1 MVYLLHMP
9 SRRRG
14 VDFVRNHIKGKIA
27 ELIFQ
32 HMFAESDFATVIP
45 FGYESITPSLAQ
57 YQHLVET
64 QDVLDEIRHMPDF
77 ILVKPDQT
85 EVVFVQVKYRRKKER
100 ARVLAM
106 AQAMQRRW
114 QTGWLFVA
122 TPDDF
127 YMAPCSA
134 VVESDGDIPPLLSRW
149 IPKAVQFQYLE
160 LLREFER

>member
-1 MVYLLHMP
+1 MHHDK
-9 SRRRG
+9 RG
-14 VDFVRNHIKGKIA
+14 IDFVRNHIKGKIA

-45 FGYESITPSLAQ
+45 FGYESVTPSLAQ
-57 YQHLVET
+57 YQHLIET

-85 EVVFVQVKYRRKKER
+85 QLVFVQVKYRRAMER
-100 ARVLAM
+100 ARVLSM
-106 AQAMQRRW
+106 AKAMQRRW
-114 QTGWLFVA
+114 QTGWLFLA
-122 TPDDF
+122 TLDAF

-134 VVESDGDIPPLLSRW
+134 IVEAGGQIAPLLPRW
-149 IPKAVQFQYLE
+149 IPKAVQLQYLE

>member
-1 MVYLLHMP
+1 MP
-9 SRRRG
+9 HNRRG
-14 VDFVRNHIKGKIA
+14 VGFVRNLIKGKIT
-27 ELIFQ
+27 ETIFQ

-45 FGYESITPSLAQ
+45 FGYESVTPSLAQ

-64 QDVLDEIRHMPDF
+64 QDVLDEIRDMPDF

-85 EVVFVQVKYRRKKER
+85 ELVFVQVKYRRRKEQ

-106 AQAMQRRW
+106 AKAMQRRW
-114 QTGWLFVA
+114 QTGWLFLA

-127 YMAPCSA
+127 YMAPCS
-134 VVESDGDIPPLLSRW
+134 VIVESSGDIPPLLTRW
-149 IPKAVQFQYLE
+149 IPKTVQHQYLE

>member
-1 MVYLLHMP
+1 MAQK
-9 SRRRG
+9 RG
-14 VDFVRNHIKGKIA
+14 AEFVRSLIKGKIA

-57 YQHLVET
+57 YQHLVQT
-64 QDVLDEIRHMPDF
+64 QNVLDEIRHMPDF

-85 EVVFVQVKYRRKKER
+85 ELVFVQVKYRRKKEQ
-100 ARVLAM
+100 ARVLEM

-114 QTGWLFVA
+114 QTGWLFLA

-127 YMAPCSA
+127 YMAPSNTIIEA
-134 VVESDGDIPPLLSRW
+134 GGEIAPLLSRW
-149 IPKAVQFQYLE
+149 IPKAVQLQYLT